1 MDDLDPDTGGPLHNR
16 RKSALRCVPNMSA
29 ENPKKTLPP
38 FVAWFGVP
46 LIGGFV
52 MECAC
57 ALLQLAVHYFSTS
70 ILPDIKR
77 GVWSEVRDPD
87 TWIALAVCILLV
99 AGLMRFLE
107 VWKWAHPSWWV
118 RTGILLAALIA
129 TGIVDPIG
137 SAFREDL
144 LAGFDKAQPGQK
156 MKQVLDRIHY
166 ASPSLVVPHEDNSND
181 SLGCVGN
188 CWIRLTY
195 EVPAMFSRRW
205 LDIDFGPDEKMI
217 RKCDT
222 EGACPPANQK
232 NSN

>member
-1 MDDLDPDTGGPLHNR
+1 MN
-16 RKSALRCVPNMSA
+16 A
-29 ENPKKTLPP
+29 EKPKKKLPP

-57 ALLQLAVHYFSTS
+57 VLLQHAVLYFSTS
-70 ILPDIKR
+70 ILPDIQR
-77 GVWSEVRDPD
+77 GDWTEVRDPD
-87 TWIALAVCILLV
+87 TWIALAFCILLV

-107 VWKWAHPSWWV
+107 VWRWAHPSWWV

-166 ASPSLVVPHEDNSND
+166 ASPSLVVPHEDNGKD

-195 EVPAMFSRRW
+195 EVPAIFSRRW
-205 LDIDFGPDEKMI
+205 LEIDFGSDEKMI
-217 RKCDT
+217 WKCDT
-222 EGACPPANQK
+222 ERACPSANQK
-232 NSN
+232 TSN